1 MRHAI
6 YTGDRF
12 PQWKGH
18 LFVGAMRGNH
28 LERVTI
34 DANGLPQHPWEP
46 LLTELKQ
53 LIREVRQGPDRL
65 LHVLTD
71 EDSGSAAEDRTRVKR
86 IRRAVAD

>member
-18 LFVGAMRGNH
+18 FFVGAMRGNH

-34 DANGLPQHPWEP
+34 DAKGLPQRPWEP

-53 LIREVRQGPDRL
+53 RIREVRQGPDGL
-65 LHVLTD
+65 LYVLTD
-71 EDSGSAAEDRTRVKR
+71 EDAGALLKIEPA
-86 IRRAVAD
+86 